1 MSQLF
6 SGKDNH
12 IDYQSFGADAKYRVP
27 TMKNRW
33 EIPLFPKAV
42 FYVFVFD
49 YIHDSATVHNLSPR
63 NFPLSHFRSCMQ

>member
-42 FYVFVFD
+42 FYVFCF
-49 YIHDSATVHNLSPR
+49 
-63 NFPLSHFRSCMQ
+63 